1 LTSQLAGCSGSQ
13 QAALQRWMEEI
24 YRRFTARVAAGRKK
38 TAEEVEAIARG
49 RVWAGRDAAARG
61 LVDELGDFETAVRKA
76 KQLAGIPVE
85 ADIPVLTIRPPR
97 AAAAPAVA
105 PAAWMEAP
113 RATGSF
119 MHEPAWLVMA

>member
-1 LTSQLAGCSGSQ
+1 VQ
-13 QAALQRWMEEI
+13 
-24 YRRFTARVAAGRKK
+24 
-38 TAEEVEAIARG
+38 AIARG

-97 AAAAPAVA
+97 AAAVPAVS
-105 PAAWMEAP
+105 PAAWMEAL
-113 RATGSF
+113 RATGSLI
-119 MHEPAWLVMA
+119 HEQAWLVMA